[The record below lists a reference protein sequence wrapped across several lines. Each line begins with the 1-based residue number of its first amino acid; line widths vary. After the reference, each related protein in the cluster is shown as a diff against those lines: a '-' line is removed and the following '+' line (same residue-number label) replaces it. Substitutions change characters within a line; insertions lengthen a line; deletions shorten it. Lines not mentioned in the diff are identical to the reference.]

1 MNAMSGGGSMT
12 LMPSPVFQFDKPFTG
27 LAKPSASHLPMMD
40 MDEGPGQPGGFY
52 RNMQSL
58 ADGRPPVGDWPL
70 QSIPG
75 SVIGHLF
82 PNSTEMQVGLCWA
95 LAYIMASNK

>member
-1 MNAMSGGGSMT
+1 MSGSGSMT
-12 LMPSPVFQFDKPFTG
+12 LMPSPVFQFDKPFPG
-27 LAKPSASHLPMMD
+27 MAKTSASHLPMMD

-58 ADGRPPVGDWPL
+58 ADGRPSVGDWSLP
-70 QSIPG
+70 SIPG

-82 PNSTEMQVGLCWA
+82 PNSTEMQVGLC
-95 LAYIMASNK
+95 M